1 MRICELDGR
10 RDQLTNMMKQYLA
23 IKEMNPDCVIFYR
36 LGDFYEMFFDDALD
50 NADVLELTLTG
61 RDCGLEERAP
71 MCGVPYHSAKQYIAK
86 LVKINKKV
94 AIVEQLEKVAANSKT
109 PIERKV
115 VRIITPG
122 TVIDDLCLEEDRNNF
137 IACVYQTKTA
147 AAVAW
152 ADISTGVL
160 NVQAF
165 NESKYIS
172 LLDDALF
179 KIKPAEII
187 ANDLAF
193 TNQDALYTVR
203 SRTVPEFNQTKDSA
217 FTITNATKIIKDQFN
232 IKDLTVFD
240 LDKKELISCVGALIN
255 YLIDTQKHALSNIK
269 QIKVIK
275 NTNFLYLDLN
285 ARRNLELVESQVTR
299 KKQGTLLGLVD
310 LTRTGMGARKI
321 RDIIENPLRGAKEIN
336 ARLDAVEELTK
347 NTIAR
352 ETTTEL
358 FDQIGDIERICG
370 KIAAGTVTPKD
381 CFLLAN
387 SLSVIP
393 KIKAAFGDMTS
404 TLIQDAVAGMVDVSD
419 CTSDLLAAFDK
430 FAPVNFRDGGFIRRG
445 YSERLDSLLD
455 VKEYGVKWLAEFE
468 GKERERTG
476 IRNLKVSFSKVFG
489 YTIEITKSNYA
500 SIPDNYILKQ
510 TLGNS
515 QKFITQELKD
525 AERMITSGQ
534 EDALILEMELFEGI
548 KSRLMKMVTDILSN
562 ATSIALLDCLISFA
576 KVSLKNNYVR
586 PEIDES
592 INEIMIE
599 GGRHPV
605 VENMLGANKF
615 IDNDTL
621 LDNSENNI
629 LIITGP
635 NMGGKST
642 YMRQVALITIMA
654 HAGCFVP
661 ARRAR
666 IALTDRIFT
675 RIGASDEL
683 ALGNSTFMVEM
694 NEIANVINNAT
705 DKSLLIL
712 DEVGRGTS
720 TFDGMSIAWAILE
733 YISTRIKAKT
743 LFATHYHE
751 LTALEN
757 KAVGIKN
764 FRVLVKETNNSII
777 FLHKIARGSANR
789 SFGIEVAGLAGLPD
803 ALITRAKEVLSAQ
816 EQAANSITVGEFD
829 GVKVPEIDPNAIE
842 IINTLKEMDMNTIS
856 PLMAFGTLQNLVDK
870 VRK

>member
-1 MRICELDGR
+1 M
-10 RDQLTNMMKQYLA
+10 
-23 IKEMNPDCVIFYR
+23 
-36 LGDFYEMFFDDALD
+36 
-50 NADVLELTLTG
+50 
-61 RDCGLEERAP
+61 
-71 MCGVPYHSAKQYIAK
+71 
-86 LVKINKKV
+86 
-94 AIVEQLEKVAANSKT
+94 
-109 PIERKV
+109 
-115 VRIITPG
+115 
-122 TVIDDLCLEEDRNNF
+122 
-137 IACVYQTKTA
+137 
-147 AAVAW
+147 
-152 ADISTGVL
+152 
-160 NVQAF
+160 
-165 NESKYIS
+165 
-172 LLDDALF
+172 
-179 KIKPAEII
+179 
-187 ANDLAF
+187 
-193 TNQDALYTVR
+193 
-203 SRTVPEFNQTKDSA
+203 
-217 FTITNATKIIKDQFN
+217 
-232 IKDLTVFD
+232 
-240 LDKKELISCVGALIN
+240 
-255 YLIDTQKHALSNIK
+255 
-269 QIKVIK
+269 
-275 NTNFLYLDLN
+275 
-285 ARRNLELVESQVTR
+285 
-299 KKQGTLLGLVD
+299 
-310 LTRTGMGARKI
+310 
-321 RDIIENPLRGAKEIN
+321 
-336 ARLDAVEELTK
+336 
-347 NTIAR
+347 
-352 ETTTEL
+352 
-358 FDQIGDIERICG
+358 
-370 KIAAGTVTPKD
+370 
-381 CFLLAN
+381 
-387 SLSVIP
+387 
-393 KIKAAFGDMTS
+393 
-404 TLIQDAVAGMVDVSD
+404 
-419 CTSDLLAAFDK
+419 
-430 FAPVNFRDGGFIRRG
+430 
-445 YSERLDSLLD
+445 LD

>member
-1 MRICELDGR
+1 M
-10 RDQLTNMMKQYLA
+10 
-23 IKEMNPDCVIFYR
+23 
-36 LGDFYEMFFDDALD
+36 
-50 NADVLELTLTG
+50 
-61 RDCGLEERAP
+61 
-71 MCGVPYHSAKQYIAK
+71 
-86 LVKINKKV
+86 
-94 AIVEQLEKVAANSKT
+94 
-109 PIERKV
+109 
-115 VRIITPG
+115 
-122 TVIDDLCLEEDRNNF
+122 
-137 IACVYQTKTA
+137 
-147 AAVAW
+147 
-152 ADISTGVL
+152 
-160 NVQAF
+160 
-165 NESKYIS
+165 
-172 LLDDALF
+172 
-179 KIKPAEII
+179 
-187 ANDLAF
+187 
-193 TNQDALYTVR
+193 
-203 SRTVPEFNQTKDSA
+203 
-217 FTITNATKIIKDQFN
+217 
-232 IKDLTVFD
+232 
-240 LDKKELISCVGALIN
+240 
-255 YLIDTQKHALSNIK
+255 
-269 QIKVIK
+269 
-275 NTNFLYLDLN
+275 
-285 ARRNLELVESQVTR
+285 
-299 KKQGTLLGLVD
+299 GLVD

-321 RDIIENPLRGAKEIN
+321 RDIIENPLRNAQEIN

-562 ATSIALLDCLISFA
+562 ATSIALLDCLISFS

-777 FLHKIARGSANR
+777 FCIR
-789 SFGIEVAGLAGLPD
+789 
-803 ALITRAKEVLSAQ
+803 
-816 EQAANSITVGEFD
+816 
-829 GVKVPEIDPNAIE
+829 
-842 IINTLKEMDMNTIS
+842 
-856 PLMAFGTLQNLVDK
+856 
-870 VRK
+870 